1 MGCSLPPDPRDGIV
15 TATIDDV
22 ERAWRAAQDVLAP
35 RWSLDWYRRD
45 AQRVAEAFARVLDVD
60 RSVDVDPEATA
71 AFEQLSPIGDSSRET
86 PPADRQE
93 ARPCPNRRAMAMAV
107 DGHPEVWL
115 FRCDNRRCVA
125 CGHRWITDKVAQLN
139 ACPMPPYVY
148 VAEIPKA
155 QWDTLTRRLRDRG
168 AGWMG
173 APTPDGHRLIVTDD
187 ETVAGVRMRRA
198 DAVACF
204 EGNLAAITEA
214 DAKGNVRTG
223 GAWKQPPVSTQVVK
237 GETGD
242 SPGHS
247 VVALGYLTKCTS
259 LASLIAAVETYGGKV
274 QYVADDD
281 IADVDRWKLTKLSE
295 IGLRAVWERLGLVS
309 IAELQERR
317 ASARARA
324 GFDDLLTRRPWR
336 NDVAA

>member
-1 MGCSLPPDPRDGIV
+1 
-15 TATIDDV
+15 
-22 ERAWRAAQDVLAP
+22 
-35 RWSLDWYRRD
+35 
-45 AQRVAEAFARVLDVD
+45 
-60 RSVDVDPEATA
+60 
-71 AFEQLSPIGDSSRET
+71 
-86 PPADRQE
+86 
-93 ARPCPNRRAMAMAV
+93 
-107 DGHPEVWL
+107 
-115 FRCDNRRCVA
+115 
-125 CGHRWITDKVAQLN
+125 
-139 ACPMPPYVY
+139 
-148 VAEIPKA
+148 
-155 QWDTLTRRLRDRG
+155 
-168 AGWMG
+168 MG